1 MTDGS
6 QKEMPNGWQVAS
18 LRMVTEVN
26 PKLDTFAGNNNPTV
40 SFVPMPAVGAGT
52 GTIDVSLTRSLQD
65 VKKGYRHFRQGDVLF
80 AKITPCMENGKMA
93 IVPSLKYGHAF
104 GSTEFH
110 VLRPERG
117 INAQFI
123 YYFVSSQQFRRD
135 AQHNMTGAVGQL
147 RVPAPYLADQS
158 IPVPPTREQ
167 CRIVAKIEELCSEL
181 DKGIESLKTARAR
194 LDVYRQ
200 AVLKHAFEG
209 KLTADWRKQ
218 NKDKTE
224 TPEQLL
230 ARIKQERMARYET
243 QLQEWKAAVKAWE
256 ENKKTGRK
264 SPKPRKL
271 SQTSPPS
278 LDELESLPCLPLGWT
293 YLNLGLVVD
302 QPKYG
307 TPKKCDYNYD
317 GTGVLRIPN
326 VIGGLIDTSD
336 LKGAC
341 FGEDEKRIYSLRSG
355 DVLMVRSNGS
365 ASIVGKCALVS
376 EMDAQ
381 LLFAGYL
388 IRLRSNPAVLLP
400 DYLIA
405 LLSSHLLR
413 TQIEQKAKSTSGVN
427 NINSG
432 EIQSV
437 IIPLCNPDEQK
448 LLIERLSAIL
458 STIDDLHSEI
468 GKQLIKANALRQSI
482 LKEAFSGRLVAQD
495 PDDEPASVLLERIA
509 AEKEARS
516 RNTVNPGKR
525 RRAVAAA

>member
-1 MTDGS
+1 M
-6 QKEMPNGWQVAS
+6 
-18 LRMVTEVN
+18 
-26 PKLDTFAGNNNPTV
+26 
-40 SFVPMPAVGAGT
+40 
-52 GTIDVSLTRSLQD
+52 
-65 VKKGYRHFRQGDVLF
+65 
-80 AKITPCMENGKMA
+80 
-93 IVPSLKYGHAF
+93 
-104 GSTEFH
+104 
-110 VLRPERG
+110 
-117 INAQFI
+117 
-123 YYFVSSQQFRRD
+123 
-135 AQHNMTGAVGQL
+135 
-147 RVPAPYLADQS
+147 
-158 IPVPPTREQ
+158 
-167 CRIVAKIEELCSEL
+167 
-181 DKGIESLKTARAR
+181 
-194 LDVYRQ
+194 
-200 AVLKHAFEG
+200 
-209 KLTADWRKQ
+209 
-218 NKDKTE
+218 
-224 TPEQLL
+224 
-230 ARIKQERMARYET
+230 
-243 QLQEWKAAVKAWE
+243 
-256 ENKKTGRK
+256 
-264 SPKPRKL
+264 
-271 SQTSPPS
+271 
-278 LDELESLPCLPLGWT
+278 
-293 YLNLGLVVD
+293 VD

-341 FGEDEKRIYSLRSG
+341 FGEDEKRIYSLRSA

-400 DYLIA
+400 DYLVA

-516 RNTVNPGKR
+516 RNTVHPGKR